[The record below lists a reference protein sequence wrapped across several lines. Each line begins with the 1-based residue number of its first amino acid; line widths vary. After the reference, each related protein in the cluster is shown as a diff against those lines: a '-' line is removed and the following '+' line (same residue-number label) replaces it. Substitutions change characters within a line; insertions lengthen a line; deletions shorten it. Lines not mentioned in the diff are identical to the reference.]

1 MIIRAEG
8 GVGMAKEENQASQ
21 GLRCLSRRP
30 ELETR
35 PDAKEILEGKHAMNK
50 SAVWASSGTW
60 SEEPGPWLQGTRV
73 RGRVEGKRKE
83 RKKNGDSRSGGGRL
97 ADRPGGRTRRGPFFL
112 FSFFFFFARFRTP
125 KSVSV
130 RLVSQLASVQHR
142 EISLSSLCLSPD
154 LPHKDSR
161 WTNIPPR

>member
-50 SAVWASSGTW
+50 SAVWAC
-60 SEEPGPWLQGTRV
+60 GPKNLVHGFKGQGSV
-73 RGRVEGKRKE
+73 AGLKE
-83 RKKNGDSRSGGGRL
+83 KKKKNDSRSGGGRL
-97 ADRPGGRTRRGPFFL
+97 ADRPGGRTRRGPL
-112 FSFFFFFARFRTP
+112 LLLLFFARFRTP